1 MHSKIEWFPRNTLW
15 FGTKTNRS
23 NCIFNIPVTFSFLW
37 YLETGDPGGTN
48 WSRKYLRA
56 KSSCLLERVNMHNYH
71 PNIVFTVEKNQDHF
85 FDTAFAYKN
94 KFKKPGELR
103 RPTKKLNAFLVNY
116 KYSNKPPPLG
126 RQGCCIK
133 YQAAFVSHFSYFG
146 QINWLRT

>member
-1 MHSKIEWFPRNTLW
+1 
-15 FGTKTNRS
+15 
-23 NCIFNIPVTFSFLW
+23 
-37 YLETGDPGGTN
+37 
-48 WSRKYLRA
+48 
-56 KSSCLLERVNMHNYH
+56 MHNYH
-71 PNIVFTVEKNQDHF
+71 TNIVFTVEKNRDHF

-94 KFKKPGELR
+94 KFKKPRELR

-146 QINWLRT
+146 QINWLRTQSQCVSRISVCVFLLLKTLKFAQLSVNQGDKRFRNKDKLS

>member
-1 MHSKIEWFPRNTLW
+1 MRSKIEWFPRNTLW

-23 NCIFNIPVTFSFLW
+23 NCRYIPITFSFLW
-37 YLETGDPGGTN
+37 CQVTGDPAVTN

-56 KSSCLLERVNMHNYH
+56 KSGCLLERLNMHNYH
-71 PNIVFTVEKNQDHF
+71 TNIVFTVEKNQDHF

-116 KYSNKPPPLG
+116 KYSNKLPPLG

-133 YQAAFVSHFSYFG
+133 YQAAFDWCFFGFSLF
-146 QINWLRT
+146 LRWPN

>member
-1 MHSKIEWFPRNTLW
+1 MRSKIEWFPRNTLW
-15 FGTKTNRS
+15 FGAKTNRS
-23 NCIFNIPVTFSFLW
+23 NCRYIPVTFSFLW
-37 YLETGDPGGTN
+37 CLVTWDPGVTI

-56 KSSCLLERVNMHNYH
+56 KSSWLPERLNMHNYH

-103 RPTKKLNAFLVNY
+103 RLTKRWIINIPINY
-116 KYSNKPPPLG
+116 PRWVAKDVVLSTKRPL
-126 RQGCCIK
+126 IDVS
-133 YQAAFVSHFSYFG
+133 FVSHFSYFG